1 MGILVSLLIGA
12 LAGLLAGFIMKKG
25 MSLLVCILGGLVG
38 GVLGSWVF
46 SLLGLSASANFWGQL
61 LVGTC
66 GAVLLLFILSLFKK
80 K

>member
-1 MGILVSLLIGA
+1 MLIGA
-12 LAGLLAGFIMKKG
+12 LAGLLAGMIMKKG
-25 MSLLVCILGGLVG
+25 MSLIVCILVGLVG

-46 SLLGLSASANFWGQL
+46 SLLGLTASSTFWGQL

-66 GAVLLLFILSLFKK
+66 GAVLLLLILSLFKK